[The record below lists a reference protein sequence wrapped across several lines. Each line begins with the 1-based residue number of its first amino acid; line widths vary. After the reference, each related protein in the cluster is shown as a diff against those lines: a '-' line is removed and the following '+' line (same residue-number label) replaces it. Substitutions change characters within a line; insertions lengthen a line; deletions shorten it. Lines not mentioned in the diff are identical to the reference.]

1 MSTGGSS
8 QIEMDDDVSIV
19 APPSIEANEDKN
31 LTVINTMGFGLVLL
45 LQF

>member
-19 APPSIEANEDKN
+19 APPSTEGEN
-31 LTVINTMGFGLVLL
+31 LTVIDTMGFGMVLL

>member
-1 MSTGGSS
+1 MSTGESS
-8 QIEMDDDVSIV
+8 QIEMNDDVSIV
-19 APPSIEANEDKN
+19 APTSIESNEGRN

>member
-1 MSTGGSS
+1 MSTGESS
-8 QIEMDDDVSIV
+8 QIEMNDDVAIV
-19 APPSIEANEDKN
+19 APTSIESNKGKN

>member
-1 MSTGGSS
+1 MSTGESS

-19 APPSIEANEDKN
+19 APPLIETNEGKN